1 MAADTWKR
9 LSWQMGT
16 NKAMGKVGRMINII
30 CRPFLSPLLINH
42 PALQQELCLF
52 SFLLWSSV
60 ISYHFLSNLLIFP
73 SSVCVCVCA
82 RARARVCISIPN
94 QLWFPILCSFP
105 LFLQWGFAGEK
116 PRTFPLPL
124 GSFLTIFL
132 LLMSNNFPA
141 PGNTNSFPFLE
152 TVVCCPHYPSLKIQ
166 PGLLS
171 SLSAFFFFFLL
182 EDFNK
187 WIRSALCL
195 LRVYIFWCPAWQQAG
210 SFSWKNMGFGS
221 SQPLVYLLF
230 FFLSY

>member
-1 MAADTWKR
+1 MWQQTLGKDWADRWAQIKPR
-9 LSWQMGT
+9 E
-16 NKAMGKVGRMINII
+16 KVGRMINII

-60 ISYHFLSNLLIFP
+60 ISYCFLSNLSYFP
-73 SSVCVCVCA
+73 PLCVCMC
-82 RARARVCISIPN
+82 ARARVCISIPN
-94 QLWFPILCSFP
+94 QLRFPILCSFP

-132 LLMSNNFPA
+132 LLTSNNFPA
-141 PGNTNSFPFLE
+141 PGNTNSFRFLE

-171 SLSAFFFFFLL
+171 SLSAFFFFF
-182 EDFNK
+182 FP
-187 WIRSALCL
+187 
-195 LRVYIFWCPAWQQAG
+195 LRR
-210 SFSWKNMGFGS
+210 
-221 SQPLVYLLF
+221 L
-230 FFLSY
+230 